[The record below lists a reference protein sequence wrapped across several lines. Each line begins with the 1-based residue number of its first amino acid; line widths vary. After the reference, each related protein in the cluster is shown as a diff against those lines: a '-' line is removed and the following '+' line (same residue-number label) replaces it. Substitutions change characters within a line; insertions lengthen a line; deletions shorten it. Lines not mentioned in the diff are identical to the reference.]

1 MLMDIDKQRPV
12 STFYPSSLCSEGLW
26 RNRPGTMIKGRNVFV
41 LVRLVLLQKKHGPIV
56 LCALVLE
63 VKPMTLCLGCKKRNI
78 LGVEATQE

>member
-1 MLMDIDKQRPV
+1 MLMDIDKQRPA
-12 STFYPSSLCSEGLW
+12 SAFCPSSLCSEDLW
-26 RNRPGTMIKGRNVFV
+26 RNRPGTMFKGRNVFV
-41 LVRLVLLQKKHGPIV
+41 LVRLVLLQKKHGPVV